1 MAALDL
7 APQQVEVLRRR
18 GGVDDL
24 HVLLGGEQQP
34 ALDARARMLR
44 PLALEAVGQQD
55 DEAAQP
61 VPLVLGAGDEL
72 VDDHLGR
79 VDEIAELSL
88 PEHESVRVVQTEAV
102 LEAEHA
108 GLRQRAVEDLDRF
121 LVLGDVHQRPVVLVR
136 HPVVQ
141 HGVALAEGPALAVL
155 AAQPYPVARIGGGG
169 EGERFRRGPVDGPLS
184 FGHVGAGCEEA
195 PQVAVQVESLGQH
208 DHPSQVVG
216 QLALVDSRVRFR
228 GVLHAAADERVPD
241 AVVGLRTRLLVHPAG
256 GGERPL
262 EAFLLALDVDVRLL
276 GLDLAEFEQVLQV
289 VDPDR
294 IPGPDAVVEDG
305 LGEGGF
311 VALVVPAPPVAVEVD
326 DHVAAVALA
335 EVEGDVD
342 DLGDRL
348 RLLAVDVEDRRLEHL
363 RDVRAVG
370 VGARALG
377 RRREADLVVDDDVK
391 RAADVVGRKLR
402 QVERLLDDSL
412 AGKGGV
418 AVDEEQHRPVA
429 QVVADPVLL
438 GAHAA
443 HRHRVDELE
452 VARVERQREVDP
464 AAVFRRPVARVTHV
478 VLHVA
483 AARVLLRVEVLE
495 LAEDVPG
502 RLADDVGEHVQA
514 AAVGHAKDDLH
525 RALRCDLL
533 DREVEQGDQALG
545 ALERKALGSQVLLLD
560 ELLEHRGVDQLLQD
574 PDLLV
579 AAELNPVAA
588 DLHPFLQP
596 GSDFQVVDVH
606 ELGADVVAVRFAHPF
621 EQFAHR
627 RRVGAGDAGGGHR
640 TVQVALADP
649 QTLELEFLRQ
659 HGRIAERVDVGVEVA
674 ADPVV
679 ADHVV
684 DPALQFDVSGQGGCR
699 RRRRRRRCRHRLGG
713 RGSRGRDRSGTRRFT
728 VAAEQ
733 RRGSELRPDR
743 AVLQLAA
750 GGQGIEVPPPGRVE
764 RRRIAAVVG
773 QKRFDVVEG
782 EAVQPGLL
790 AHRCLPPGRGARRR
804 QARSAWSR
812 GSITSLSVSPTRLKL
827 STARKIATQAGGIMW
842 PAVNRFS

>member
-1 MAALDL
+1 M
-7 APQQVEVLRRR
+7 
-18 GGVDDL
+18 
-24 HVLLGGEQQP
+24 
-34 ALDARARMLR
+34 
-44 PLALEAVGQQD
+44 
-55 DEAAQP
+55 
-61 VPLVLGAGDEL
+61 
-72 VDDHLGR
+72 
-79 VDEIAELSL
+79 
-88 PEHESVRVVQTEAV
+88 
-102 LEAEHA
+102 
-108 GLRQRAVEDLDRF
+108 
-121 LVLGDVHQRPVVLVR
+121 
-136 HPVVQ
+136 
-141 HGVALAEGPALAVL
+141 
-155 AAQPYPVARIGGGG
+155 
-169 EGERFRRGPVDGPLS
+169 
-184 FGHVGAGCEEA
+184 
-195 PQVAVQVESLGQH
+195 
-208 DHPSQVVG
+208 
-216 QLALVDSRVRFR
+216 
-228 GVLHAAADERVPD
+228 
-241 AVVGLRTRLLVHPAG
+241 
-256 GGERPL
+256 
-262 EAFLLALDVDVRLL
+262 DVRLL

-305 LGEGGF
+305 LGEGGL

-326 DHVAAVALA
+326 DDVAAVALA

-342 DLGDRL
+342 DLGHRL

-370 VGARALG
+370 VGTRAL
-377 RRREADLVVDDDVK
+377 RRRGEADLVVDDDVK
-391 RAADVVGRKLR
+391 RASDVVGRKLR

-412 AGKGGV
+412 AGEGGV
-418 AVDEEQHRPVA
+418 AVDQEEHRPVA

-464 AAVFRRPVARVTHV
+464 AAVLRGPVARVTHV

-514 AAVGHAKDDLH
+514 AAVGHAEDDLH
-525 RALRCDLL
+525 RALRCDLF
-533 DREVEQGDQALG
+533 DRQVEQGDQALG
-545 ALERKALGSQVLLLD
+545 ALERKALGSQVLLLN
-560 ELLEHRGVDQLLQD
+560 ELLEHRGVDQLPQD

-596 GSDFQVVDVH
+596 GSDLQVVDVH

-621 EQFAHR
+621 EHFAHR
-627 RRVGAGDAGGGHR
+627 RRVGAGDAGGRHR
-640 TVQVALADP
+640 AVQVAIADA
-649 QTLELEFLRQ
+649 QALEFEFLGQ
-659 HGRIAERVDVGVEVA
+659 HGRVAERVDVGVKVA

-699 RRRRRRRCRHRLGG
+699 DRRRRGRRRGRRCRPRLGRRGSRRRRRSRTHRLA
-713 RGSRGRDRSGTRRFT
+713 

-733 RRGSELRPDR
+733 RRGLKLGPDR
-743 AVLQLAA
+743 AVVQFAA
-750 GGQGIEVPPPGRVE
+750 GGQGVEVPTPGRLE

-773 QKRFDVVEG
+773 QQRFDVVEG